1 MFGGLTMDINW
12 FEIVLT
18 ALGAI
23 LVMYFRDMKDDVKKM
38 SGSMTDM
45 NIKLSTVI
53 TKHDNT
59 EYVAKKNSDELDK
72 VRERLHSLEGGQKQV
87 LSHLESK

>member
-1 MFGGLTMDINW
+1 MDINW

-23 LVMYFRDMKDDVKKM
+23 LVMYFKDMKDDVKKM
-38 SGSMTDM
+38 SSSMTDM

-72 VRERLHSLEGGQKQV
+72 VRERLNTLEGRQ
-87 LSHLESK
+87 SYLESN

>member
-1 MFGGLTMDINW
+1 MDINW

>member
-1 MFGGLTMDINW
+1 MEVNW
-12 FEIVLT
+12 FEIALT

-23 LVMYFRDMKDDVKKM
+23 LVMYFKDMKNDVKTM
-38 SGSMTDM
+38 STSMIDM

-59 EYVAKKNSDELDK
+59 EYVARKNSDELDK
-72 VRERLHSLEGGQKQV
+72 VRERLHSLEGGQAQV
-87 LSHLESK
+87 LIHLQEMNN

>member
-1 MFGGLTMDINW
+1 MDFNW
-12 FEIVLT
+12 FEVVIT
-18 ALGAI
+18 AFGALLI
-23 LVMYFRDMKDDVKKM
+23 MYFKDMKDDVKKM

-59 EYVAKKNSDELDK
+59 EYVAKKNSEELDK

>member
-1 MFGGLTMDINW
+1 MNINW
-12 FEIVLT
+12 FEIVITAFGAVLT
-18 ALGAI
+18 
-23 LVMYFRDMKDDVKKM
+23 MYFRDMKNDVKTM
-38 SGSMTDM
+38 STSMTDM

-72 VRERLHSLEGGQKQV
+72 VRERLHSLEGGQAQV
-87 LSHLESK
+87 LIHLQETHK

>member
-23 LVMYFRDMKDDVKKM
+23 LVMYFKDMKDDVKKM
-38 SGSMTDM
+38 SSSMTDM

-72 VRERLHSLEGGQKQV
+72 VRERLNTLEGRQ
-87 LSHLESK
+87 SYLESN

>member
-1 MFGGLTMDINW
+1 MDINW

-59 EYVAKKNSDELDK
+59 EYVAKKNSEELDK

>member
-1 MFGGLTMDINW
+1 MDINW
-12 FEIVLT
+12 FEIVVT
-18 ALGAI
+18 AFGVVLM
-23 LVMYFRDMKDDVKKM
+23 MYFREIKNDVKTM

-59 EYVAKKNSDELDK
+59 EYVAKKNSEELDK
-72 VRERLHSLEGGQKQV
+72 ARERLHSLEGGQAQLLV
-87 LSHLESK
+87 WLESQKNN

>member
-1 MFGGLTMDINW
+1 MDINW

-23 LVMYFRDMKDDVKKM
+23 LVMYFKDMKDDVKKM
-38 SGSMTDM
+38 SSSMTDM

-87 LSHLESK
+87 LSYLESN

>member
-23 LVMYFRDMKDDVKKM
+23 LVMYFKDMKDDVKKM
-38 SGSMTDM
+38 SSSMTDM

-87 LSHLESK
+87 LSYLESN

>member
-1 MFGGLTMDINW
+1 
-12 FEIVLT
+12 
-18 ALGAI
+18 
-23 LVMYFRDMKDDVKKM
+23 MYFRDMKDDVKKM
-38 SGSMTDM
+38 SGSMIDM

-59 EYVAKKNSDELDK
+59 EYVAKKNSEELDK
-72 VRERLHSLEGGQKQV
+72 VRERLHSLEGGQVQL

>member
-1 MFGGLTMDINW
+1 MDINW

-23 LVMYFRDMKDDVKKM
+23 LVMYFKDMKDDVKKM
-38 SGSMTDM
+38 SSSMTDM

-53 TKHDNT
+53 TKHDHT
-59 EYVAKKNSDELDK
+59 EKLAEKNSEELDK
-72 VRERLHSLEGGQKQV
+72 VRERLHSLEGRQKQV
-87 LSHLESK
+87 LSYLESK

>member
-1 MFGGLTMDINW
+1 MEVNW
-12 FEIVLT
+12 FEIALT

-23 LVMYFRDMKDDVKKM
+23 LVMYFKDMKNDVKTM
-38 SGSMTDM
+38 STSMIDM

-59 EYVAKKNSDELDK
+59 EYIARKNSDEIDK
-72 VRERLHSLEGGQKQV
+72 VRERLHSLEGGQAQV
-87 LSHLESK
+87 LIHLQEINN

>member
-1 MFGGLTMDINW
+1 MDINW

-23 LVMYFRDMKDDVKKM
+23 LVMYFKDMKDDVKKM

-72 VRERLHSLEGGQKQV
+72 VRERLNTLEGRQ
-87 LSHLESK
+87 SYLESN

>member
-59 EYVAKKNSDELDK
+59 EYVAKKNSEELDK

>member
-1 MFGGLTMDINW
+1 MDINW

-23 LVMYFRDMKDDVKKM
+23 LVMYFKDMKDDVKKM
-38 SGSMTDM
+38 SSSMTDM

-59 EYVAKKNSDELDK
+59 EYVAKKNSDDLDK

-87 LSHLESK
+87 LSYLESN